1 MFLTYLTLTTA
12 IGHAALSA
20 TDPARQPRV
29 DMWSVSS
36 VERAEKAAKLRL
48 EAMRRLGL
56 LSPGEAQRLQ
66 KQASYY
72 EMRAHM
78 LKLRSWPEDR
88 LDIRRYQKAMEHKR
102 LMPGA
107 PVGDY
112 IGTGWT
118 FFGPRNMSAGNPQL
132 GTSPITGRVNAVRH
146 DPLNPNTW
154 WVGGATG
161 GVSKTTNNGA
171 GFSILAD
178 TWDYMYVSDIDV
190 DPANSNRVAV
200 ATGDFPGWW
209 GYGMGIMVTTNGGS
223 IWTNR
228 LRSELGGSEASD
240 VMYSPDTSGVLLV
253 SAGRGSST
261 AGRGVWRS
269 TDSGTNWTRVLS
281 QPSVGMA
288 RLAYSL
294 RSNNVR
300 NIYAS
305 SDQDGYVWR
314 SRDDGATWQTA
325 HLPVSDLG
333 LVSIATSTTA
343 RDTVYAYS
351 SAGSIY
357 RSTNA
362 GDSWTVI
369 NGNISTLLGGFDDTW
384 RQTTYNYAFGVLNS
398 QPDGSGTDVL
408 LVGMVDIF
416 VTKNPN
422 VANPTW
428 SVPFRNGG
436 TRLIHADCHGFSR
449 HPSLQNRA
457 LVGTDGGVWE
467 ITFTGISGA
476 EWDVINKNESLR
488 LTEHLHLSAH
498 PDASAQPDYVL
509 TSMWHNGAATSNN
522 DPWNWQ
528 GVHGADGMYTAID
541 DVNPNVQFSSIQD
554 LGQGGNG
561 DVEIIATTN
570 GWTSATTYTRS
581 TSEDFPFITPWTE
594 VPGESGSL
602 YFAASR
608 LWKSRLTGGVM
619 TWNTDV
625 TGSAVGPSGSTVTAI
640 MAASASTV
648 FLGNDVGEVRGALN
662 VVTGGTPVL
671 ATLPGVITSIA
682 VGTTDSDDLL
692 VTTGNGR
699 WPGGEGAVWEI
710 LDATD
715 PVNRQVINRS
725 GSGTTALPAIGANWI
740 VRDPF
745 SPGSTWYAATDLG
758 VFYTQDRGA
767 NWFNATEPL
776 GLPNA
781 LIYHLAVSDGY
792 LYAGTFGRGVWR
804 MALRTTA
811 PDVTGFT
818 FLTSDVTGGN
828 FASATVTLASAT
840 PPAGLDVII
849 TSNNQSAIPAQTV
862 FVPGGRTVSNVQ
874 VRTNVV
880 GADSTVTATALSG
893 NGQASD
899 SIIVRE
905 CSVLGM
911 NIPNITG
918 GNSAQGTVTLDRAAP
933 VGGLDVDLVDN
944 DPGTTV
950 PATITVPAGATVGNF
965 TVQTQLTPDNVVVGV
980 QASGPGSGL
989 QSSFTRLGVTM
1000 TGISVTPDPV
1010 WNTLPSGIVVTLN
1023 RPAPTSGFPLVI
1035 VSGVPSAAT
1044 APVNFSIPGGQST
1057 GTVPITTFYVP
1068 TDTTAGFRVTDPYQG
1083 FLEDTLLVRNLSVVG
1098 LSFNPNPVVGGE
1110 FVTGT
1115 ATVNRNVGSTPV
1127 TLNLS
1132 NNNPTLLQIPATV
1145 TIPANQVSGNFN
1157 GITNDPSSTS
1167 TATVEAQIGSQRV
1180 NGAYAAAVLTV
1191 LPSVVTVVPSSFT
1204 VNLGRLDAG
1213 NVASL
1218 ATTDSNVL
1226 RVCRFIVP
1234 NQSVAPVTVEVNAVA
1249 PIGSASALEVLIR
1262 SRMTSSG
1269 LFSQTLDLFN
1279 WTTNTWDTVDTRT
1292 DSMSTAF
1299 TDRTL
1304 VGSGTLSR
1312 LLRADGAL
1320 RMRYRARSTGPVA
1333 SQSWCHEV
1341 DRLNWILR
1349 P

>member
-1 MFLTYLTLTTA
+1 MILSSLALSVA
-12 IGHAALSA
+12 IGQA
-20 TDPARQPRV
+20 TLATTERDLRGQV
-29 DMWSVSS
+29 DLWSLKS
-36 VERAEKAAKLRL
+36 VERAEKATKDNLAAKR
-48 EAMRRLGL
+48 ALGL
-56 LSPGEAQRLQ
+56 LKSGEERALKKRG
-66 KQASYY
+66 SYY
-72 EMRAHM
+72 ELRAQ
-78 LKLRSWPEDR
+78 LLRARAWPEDR
-88 LDIRRYQKAMEHKR
+88 IDVSRYQRAMEHKR
-102 LMPGA
+102 LMPAA

-146 DPLNPNTW
+146 DPLNPTTW

-228 LRSELGGSEASD
+228 LRSELAGAEASD

-253 SAGRGSST
+253 SAGRGSNT

-281 QPSVGMA
+281 QPGTGMA

-300 NIYAS
+300 NVYAS
-305 SDQDGYVWR
+305 SDRDGYVWR

-333 LVSIATSTTA
+333 LVSLATSTTA

-351 SAGSIY
+351 SDGWVY
-357 RSTNA
+357 RSTDA
-362 GDSWTVI
+362 GDNWTVI
-369 NGNISTLLGGFDDTW
+369 NGNISSVLGGFDDTW

-408 LVGMVDIF
+408 FLGMVDIF

-428 SVPFRNGG
+428 TVPFRNGG

-467 ITFTGISGA
+467 ITFTGILGL
-476 EWDVINKNESLR
+476 EWTVINKNESLR

-509 TSMWHNGAATSNN
+509 TSMWHNGATTSDN
-522 DPWNWQ
+522 DPWNWR
-528 GVHGADGMYTAID
+528 GLHGADGMYTAID
-541 DVNPNVQFSSIQD
+541 DVNPNIQFSSIQN

-561 DVEIIATTN
+561 DVEIIATSN
-570 GWTSATTYTRS
+570 AWSSATTFTRS
-581 TSEDFPFITPWTE
+581 TTETFPFITPWTE

-608 LWKSRLTGGVM
+608 LWKSRLVGGVM
-619 TWNTDV
+619 TWNTNV
-625 TGSAVGPSGSTVTAI
+625 TGSAVGPSGSSVTAI

-699 WPGGEGAVWEI
+699 FPEGEGAVWEI

-804 MALRTTA
+804 MQLRQTA
-811 PDVTGFT
+811 PDVTAFSFT
-818 FLTSDVTGGN
+818 NADVTGGN
-828 FASATVTLASAT
+828 TAQATVTLATAT
-840 PPAGLDVII
+840 PPAGLDVLI
-849 TSNNQSAIPAQTV
+849 TSSNALAVPPQSV
-862 FVPGGRTVSNVQ
+862 FVPGGRTVSNVN
-874 VRTNVV
+874 VRTNIV
-880 GADSTVTATALSG
+880 GANSTVTVTALSG

-899 SIIVRE
+899 SIVVRE
-905 CSVLGM
+905 CSVIGVSV
-911 NIPNITG
+911 PNVTG
-918 GNSAQGTVTLDRAAP
+918 GNSVQGTVTLDRAAP
-933 VGGLDVDLVDN
+933 MGGLPVDLSDN
-944 DPGTTV
+944 DAGTTV
-950 PATITVPAGATVGNF
+950 PAQATVPEGATVGTF
-965 TVQTQLTPDNVVVGV
+965 TVQTQLTPVDRTVTV
-980 QASGPGSGL
+980 QASGPGSGA
-989 QSSFTRLGVTM
+989 QDSFTRLGVALTS
-1000 TGISVTPDPV
+1000 ISVSPDPV
-1010 WNTLPSGIVVTLN
+1010 WNTQPSGITLTLN
-1023 RPAPTSGFPLVI
+1023 RAAPTSGFP
-1035 VSGVPSAAT
+1035 VSVLSGNPAVASVPST
-1044 APVNFSIPGGQST
+1044 FSVPGGRT
-1057 GTVPITTFYVP
+1057 TTIVPIETVWVP
-1068 TDTTAGFRVTDPYQG
+1068 TDTTVAFRVTDPYQG
-1083 FLEDTLLVRNLSVVG
+1083 FLEDTLLVRNLSVTG
-1098 LSFNPNPVVGGE
+1098 LSFTPNPVVGGNQ
-1110 FVTGT
+1110 VTGT
-1115 ATVNRNVGSTPV
+1115 ATLNKSVGSTPV
-1127 TLNLS
+1127 TLSVTNG
-1132 NNNPTLLQIPATV
+1132 NPALLQVPTQVTV
-1145 TIPANQVSGNFN
+1145 LANQSSGSFV
-1157 GITNDPSSTS
+1157 GITNPPGSVS
-1167 TATVEAQIGSQRV
+1167 TADVEVQLGSRRDP
-1180 NGAYAAAVLTV
+1180 GAFAEARLTV
-1191 LPSVVTVVPSSFT
+1191 LPTVITVVPSSIT
-1204 VNLGRLDAG
+1204 VNLGRIDAG
-1213 NVASL
+1213 SVASL
-1218 ATTDSNVL
+1218 ATTDGNVL
-1226 RVCRFIVP
+1226 RVCRFVVP
-1234 NQSVAPVTVEVNAVA
+1234 NQTVAPVTVQVNGTA
-1249 PIGSASALEVLIR
+1249 PVGSTTALEVFVR
-1262 SRMTSSG
+1262 SRMSVTG
-1269 LFSQTLDLFN
+1269 LFTQNLEVFN
-1279 WTTNTWDTVDTRT
+1279 WVTNTWDTVDTRT
-1292 DSMSTAF
+1292 DNSTTTFA
-1299 TDRTL
+1299 DRVL
-1304 VGSGTLSR
+1304 LGSGDLTR
-1312 LLRADGAL
+1312 LLRTDGSL
-1320 RMRYRARSTGPVA
+1320 RVRYRVRNTGPAA
-1333 SQSWCHEV
+1333 SPTWCHEV